1 MNISHESIVSSELS
15 DLVVQ
20 LSIKKNSS
28 EFNVDCRYC
37 HFKSN
42 FCFLVFAFLKCML
55 VEPLQNL
62 VNLCL

>member
-28 EFNVDCRYC
+28 EFQRPKYVLMLTATIAIS
-37 HFKSN
+37 KVTS
-42 FCFLVFAFLKCML
+42 AFWFSLF
-55 VEPLQNL
+55 
-62 VNLCL
+62 